1 MALEDLLAAN
11 TAALEAN
18 TAVLQKLYELK
29 IKDVLPV
36 GARGALIDNAKAV
49 AELKK
54 EVEKAEDVPAETV
67 QETTTEQPEVTLQ
80 QLVAKFTDLVD
91 FNRGAAVALL
101 KEYGLPKLGQAKP
114 EQYVEIFNKTCEV
127 LNGSTR

>member
-1 MALEDLLAAN
+1 MALENDIQELTAAVKAL
-11 TAALEAN
+11 TAALSN
-18 TAVLQKLYELK
+18 QV
-29 IKDVLPV
+29 
-36 GARGALIDNAKAV
+36 
-49 AELKK
+49 
-54 EVEKAEDVPAETV
+54 VEKQPEVKAEVKKPSAKPVETKSTTESG
-67 QETTTEQPEVTLQ
+67 ETTASSVAASPSESVDPEVTLQ

>member
-1 MALEDLLAAN
+1 MALENDIQELTAAVKAL
-11 TAALEAN
+11 TAALSN
-18 TAVLQKLYELK
+18 QV
-29 IKDVLPV
+29 
-36 GARGALIDNAKAV
+36 
-49 AELKK
+49 
-54 EVEKAEDVPAETV
+54 VEKQPEVKAEVKKPSAKPVETKSTTESG
-67 QETTTEQPEVTLQ
+67 ETTASSVAASPSESVDPEVTLQ

-114 EQYVEIFNKTCEV
+114 EQYVEIFNKTCEL